1 MRAACRVLLA
11 LCLPGAACATGPG
24 AVTVET
30 LNPRPFG
37 YVIGDL
43 VEQHISLTTDG
54 TRTLDTA
61 QLPPPGRVDR
71 WLERRSVALAASRGA
86 NPRWDITLQYQ
97 IRNAPE
103 QVTTVSLPEVRLFLT
118 AAGGSSEE
126 HIGDWPISIAP
137 LTPPTVLARA
147 GLEEMRPDATPPR
160 VDTASYRLRLGL
172 YALILGGLGG
182 FALWRRFGLSWA
194 GGRRGP
200 FALACRD
207 VQRLAR
213 RRSRPGVHA
222 EALRRLHRAF
232 DQCAGCTVFAE
243 QLDAFFARQPQ
254 FGALR
259 AETEQLFRHSRTLFF
274 GGSGDAG
281 SLDRVLALARA
292 YRAAERRGT

>member
-1 MRAACRVLLA
+1 M
-11 LCLPGAACATGPG
+11 LCLPASACAAGTG
-24 AVTVET
+24 AWTVEV

-37 YVIGDL
+37 YVVGDL
-43 VEQHISLTTDG
+43 VEQHISVITDG

-71 WLERRSVALAASRGA
+71 WLERRSVAVAEARTGR
-86 NPRWDITLQYQ
+86 RWDITLQYQ
-97 IRNAPE
+97 IRNTPE
-103 QVTTVSLPEVRLFLT
+103 QVTTVSLPEVRLQLT
-118 AAGGSSEE
+118 AADGSSEE

-160 VDTASYRLRLGL
+160 VDTASYRMRLGL
-172 YALILGGLGG
+172 HALILSALGG

-213 RRSRPGVHA
+213 HRSRPDIHA
-222 EALRRLHRAF
+222 AALRRLHRAF
-232 DQCAGCTVFAE
+232 DQCAGHTVFAD
-243 QLDAFFARQPQ
+243 QLDAFFAQRPQ

-259 AETEQLFRHSRTLFF
+259 AETEQLFRQSRLLFF
-274 GGSGDAG
+274 GGGGDAG
-281 SLDRVLALARA
+281 SLERVLALARA
-292 YRAAERRGT
+292 YHAAERRGV

>member
-1 MRAACRVLLA
+1 MRAACRLLLA

-43 VEQHISLTTDG
+43 VEQHISLATDG

-61 QLPPPGRVDR
+61 QLPPSGRVDR
-71 WLERRSVALAASRGA
+71 WLERRSVAVAEARTGR
-86 NPRWDITLQYQ
+86 RWDITVQYQ

-103 QVTTVSLPEVRLFLT
+103 QVTTVSLPEVHLYLT
-118 AAGGSSEE
+118 AADGSSEE

-160 VDTASYRLRLGL
+160 VNTASYRMRLGL

-182 FALWRRFGLSWA
+182 FALWRRCGLSWA

-207 VQRLAR
+207 VQRLAH
-213 RRSRPGVHA
+213 RRSHPGVHA

-232 DQCAGCTVFAE
+232 DQCAGHTVFSE
-243 QLDAFFARQPQ
+243 QLDAFFAQRPQ

-259 AETEQLFRHSRTLFF
+259 AETEQLFRQSRTLFF

-292 YRAAERRGT
+292 YRVAERRGI

>member
-1 MRAACRVLLA
+1 
-11 LCLPGAACATGPG
+11 
-24 AVTVET
+24 VET
-30 LNPRPFG
+30 VNPRPFG

-43 VEQHISLTTDG
+43 VEQHISVTTDG
-54 TRTLDTA
+54 VRTLDTA
-61 QLPPPGRVDR
+61 RLPRPGRVDR
-71 WLERRSVALAASRGA
+71 WLERRSVAVTDAGGSGR
-86 NPRWDITLQYQ
+86 RWGITLQYQ

-103 QVTTVSLPEVRLFLT
+103 QVTTVSLPEVRLYLT
-118 AAGGSSEE
+118 AADGSNEE

-147 GLEEMRPDATPPR
+147 GLEEMRPDAPPPL
-160 VDTASYRLRLGL
+160 VDTGGYRLRLGL

-182 FALWRRFGLSWA
+182 LALWRRFGLSWA

-243 QLDAFFARQPQ
+243 QLDAFFARRPQ

-292 YRAAERRGT
+292 YRAAERRGI